1 MIEIL
6 LNGQPYQVPTET
18 SIAALLERLEL
29 TTPGVAVEVN
39 TAVVPK
45 ARHAST
51 HLAPGDRVE
60 VVTLV
65 GGG

>member
-1 MIEIL
+1 MTVTV
-6 LNGQPYQVPTET
+6 NGQPREVPEGSTVRE
-18 SIAALLERLEL
+18 LLEALGL
-29 TTPGVAVEVN
+29 GKAACAVEVN
-39 TAVVPK
+39 QSLVPK

-51 HLAPGDRVE
+51 PLSGGDRVE